1 MGHTPL
7 GRIPDHV
14 NVRNNWNSKRVVL
27 EMLGG
32 AANAF
37 GDKTIEVDPARAR
50 KIAIRLLEAADAADE
65 AAVR

>member
-1 MGHTPL
+1 MGHTEH
-7 GRIPDHV
+7 I
-14 NVRNNWNSKRVVL
+14 NVANNWTSKKVVM

-37 GDKTIEVDPARAR
+37 GDKTIEIEPARAR